1 MASLPVPERE
11 ALQFPEKMNVKL
23 AQFLIVATL
32 GLSATLCHAAPPTA
46 ASIETLLE
54 VTKAKA
60 LIEQMPAMV
69 EPSMRAAMQVEVGE
83 QQLSDEKKQAM
94 EKFQKQFIEIMRDE
108 LSWERLKPMYL
119 QLYAETLTQEEID
132 GQIAFYRTPAG
143 AAVINKMPLL
153 MMKSQALM
161 TARIGP
167 LIQRMKAAVKEA
179 CDCAEQPAAQ
189 AKQ

>member
-1 MASLPVPERE
+1 
-11 ALQFPEKMNVKL
+11 MNVKPTHL
-23 AQFLIVATL
+23 LVVATL
-32 GLSATLCHAAPPTA
+32 ALSATLCEAAPPTT

-60 LIEQMPAMV
+60 LVDQMPAMV

-108 LSWERLKPMYL
+108 LSWEHLKPMYL
-119 QLYAETLTQEEID
+119 QIYAETLTQEEID

-143 AAVINKMPLL
+143 AAVINKMPLI

-167 LIQRMKAAVKEA
+167 LIQRMKAAVKDA

>member
-1 MASLPVPERE
+1 M
-11 ALQFPEKMNVKL
+11 KL
-23 AQFLIVATL
+23 AQFLVVATL
-32 GLSATLCHAAPPTA
+32 GLSATLCHAAPPTT

-60 LIEQMPAMV
+60 LIDQMPAMV
-69 EPSMRAAMQVEVGE
+69 EPAMRAAIQAEVGD
-83 QQLSDEKKQAM
+83 QHLSDEKVQAM

-108 LSWERLKPMYL
+108 LSWEHLKPMYL

-167 LIQRMKAAVKEA
+167 LIQRMKAAVKDA
-179 CDCAEQPAAQ
+179 CDCAEQPATQ